1 MYHEFWA
8 RVGAVIIFFG
18 FNFTFFPQFFA
29 GYMGMPRRYHVYDIE
44 YQPFQMLSTAG
55 AFFMGIGLIIC
66 LVTLVSSIF
75 KGKPCGKNP
84 WKATG
89 LEWNYAASPPD
100 THNFTVPVR
109 VDVEAYDYTDER
121 IYQDA

>member
-1 MYHEFWA
+1 
-8 RVGAVIIFFG
+8 VIFFG
-18 FNFTFFPQFFA
+18 FNFTFFPQFIA
-29 GYMGMPRRYHVYDIE
+29 GYMGMPRRYHVYDVA

-55 AFFMGIGLIIC
+55 AFFMGVGLIIC
-66 LVTLVSSIF
+66 IVTLVSSLF
-75 KGKPCGKNP
+75 KKENCGRNP

-89 LEWNYAASPPD
+89 LEWNQADSPPD
-100 THNFTVPVR
+100 QHNFSGPVV